1 MSLPAHPRSSPHPSA
16 SDMLSWQV
24 DLEQEWI
31 IPSSTV
37 FSKARWTPFE
47 GMQVKGTV
55 RRVVL
60 RGEVAYIDGQV
71 RSWVLFFLY

>member
-1 MSLPAHPRSSPHPSA
+1 M
-16 SDMLSWQV
+16 
-24 DLEQEWI
+24 DLEHEWI

-71 RSWVLFFLY
+71 RLWVVFIPILRVSSITEGVPQR